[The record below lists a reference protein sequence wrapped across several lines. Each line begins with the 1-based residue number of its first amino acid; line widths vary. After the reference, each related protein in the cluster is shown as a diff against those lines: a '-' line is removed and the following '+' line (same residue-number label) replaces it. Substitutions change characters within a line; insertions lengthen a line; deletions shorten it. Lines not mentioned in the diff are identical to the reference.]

1 MGSAAASTRAA
12 VSPLP
17 DIIGLGGALAGLAGG
32 LAMALV
38 AALMS
43 FAQGQEIWREAKAI
57 ASVGLGAQAAAQA
70 GFVALPVLLGTLLHL
85 ITAMLLGALFGIV
98 TRRWLHLPSDFGIPL
113 VAGLSYG
120 LLVWLIAYFVVLPLV
135 DPWLLDS
142 YAPAFIVQH
151 IVYGSVTSLC
161 YAWLRPS
168 PYDASE

>member
-1 MGSAAASTRAA
+1 MGSATANTRAA

-17 DIIGLGGALAGLAGG
+17 DIIGLGGALAGLIGG

-38 AALMS
+38 AALMA
-43 FAQGQEIWREAKAI
+43 FVQRQDIWREAKAI
-57 ASVGLGAQAAAQA
+57 SIVVLGPQAAAQP
-70 GFVALPVLLGTLLHL
+70 GFAALPVLTGTLIHL
-85 ITAMLLGALFGIV
+85 IIAMLLGALFGIV

-120 LLVWLIAYFVVLPLV
+120 LLVWLIAYFVVLPLA

-151 IVYGSVTSLC
+151 IVYGSVTGLC
-161 YAWLRPS
+161 YAWLQPS